1 VLAPCEA
8 ENFGRVSR
16 LSVTQ
21 RQNIHLLPK
30 TPSPLPLISPA
41 NRSISYPTFNP
52 KNPRRRAMPPKR
64 KAPVNAAKAPPMT
77 RTYEM
82 MIQLVL
88 FLFDDLSC
96 YMSI

>member
-1 VLAPCEA
+1 
-8 ENFGRVSR
+8 
-16 LSVTQ
+16 
-21 RQNIHLLPK
+21 
-30 TPSPLPLISPA
+30 
-41 NRSISYPTFNP
+41 
-52 KNPRRRAMPPKR
+52 
-64 KAPVNAAKAPPMT
+64 VNAAKAPPMT